1 MRTRIAACS
10 PRDAVAVPSLA
21 ATAACLATWAGG
33 LLFGADGIAGLRF
46 RYARGCLPR
55 PRDRLGRRDRSG
67 FDQGL
72 LLSRRAPRVSEGLA
86 KPPHCRALRFA
97 PVAPRGARGESVPD
111 AGASPRRLQN
121 ALASRKRHLGVGSH
135 HPWLPR
141 QRRISAGCLVSQ
153 SVGAPSDH
161 AAIQRQ
167 RSAFSLPLAP
177 KRHQRRV
184 LSSP

>member
-1 MRTRIAACS
+1 M
-10 PRDAVAVPSLA
+10 PSLA

-86 KPPHCRALRFA
+86 KLPHCRALRFA

-135 HPWLPR
+135 HPWLPAN
-141 QRRISAGCLVSQ
+141 AGFPPAVWSPSLSELPPTTPPY
-153 SVGAPSDH
+153 SGNEAPSVYRWH
-161 AAIQRQ
+161 QSGTSAAC
-167 RSAFSLPLAP
+167 LAA
-177 KRHQRRV
+177 H
-184 LSSP
+184 

>member
-10 PRDAVAVPSLA
+10 PKDAVAVPSLA

-46 RYARGCLPR
+46 RYARDASPGPATASVAATGPASIKDFSCPVVPR
-55 PRDRLGRRDRSG
+55 ES
-67 FDQGL
+67 
-72 LLSRRAPRVSEGLA
+72 SEGLA
-86 KPPHCRALRFA
+86 KLPHCRALRFA
-97 PVAPRGARGESVPD
+97 PVAPHGARGESVPD

-135 HPWLPR
+135 RPWLPR

-161 AAIQRQ
+161 AAIQAATKRLQ
-167 RSAFSLPLAP
+167 CTAGTKAAP
-177 KRHQRRV
+177 
-184 LSSP
+184 SPRA

>member
-1 MRTRIAACS
+1 MRRSDAGCASGSFFGGCWKRIYRARRRVRRPGPAFGLVLLGDPPSFEDDSDPHVCVM
-10 PRDAVAVPSLA
+10 PCDAVALPSLA
-21 ATAACLATWAGG
+21 ATPACLATWAGG

-97 PVAPRGARGESVPD
+97 PVAPHGARGESVPD
-111 AGASPRRLQN
+111 AGASPRRLRN
-121 ALASRKRHLGVGSH
+121 ALASRKRHLGVGN
-135 HPWLPR
+135 
-141 QRRISAGCLVSQ
+141 
-153 SVGAPSDH
+153 
-161 AAIQRQ
+161 
-167 RSAFSLPLAP
+167 
-177 KRHQRRV
+177 HQ
-184 LSSP
+184 L